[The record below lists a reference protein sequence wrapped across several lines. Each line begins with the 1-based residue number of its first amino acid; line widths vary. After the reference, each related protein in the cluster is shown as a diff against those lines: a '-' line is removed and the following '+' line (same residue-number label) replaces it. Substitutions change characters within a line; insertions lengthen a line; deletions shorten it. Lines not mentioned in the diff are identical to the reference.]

1 MLRGLL
7 PSFGVTGL
15 YVGTF
20 ASGIEN
26 LERCFR
32 YLREYLKESEKE
44 ISAGPGRGTRLH
56 GGLLEGTFLNPAMS
70 GAQNPELVFEPSIKT
85 FDRIKGQGIIRL
97 ANVVPD
103 SGKTSCELIRSLT
116 ERGVIVGAGHTDAT
130 ADQVY
135 DAVEAGLKYIIHFTN
150 GPTGG
155 SYKPFGGGGAVEG
168 ILSSDDLMVELICDG
183 YHVNPAYVLDIIAR
197 KGVDRVVG
205 ITDAIHVSGSDL
217 KEIELEGVTGRVS
230 DDGRYFYVL
239 EKKNTLFSSNLT
251 MNKAFE
257 NLLNWQ
263 TADSPGIWNRRHAAL
278 PLEEAMVRTARMC
291 STNACRLTGLGE
303 KGFGSIQE
311 GYVADLCIMEIRGK
325 PGSFEVQVHA
335 AIIQGETAYTRE
347 EKP

>member
-1 MLRGLL
+1 MRHSQREEETMTGMILKGGSIVTPKAVLQKDLLISDGLIHFMDGASGGGLPAGISPRSVKKAGVPVRDIQGKYVVPGFVDIHFHGYRLFEFTIGLYDPETAGFDSSREAYTRGFRMLRGLL

-20 ASGIEN
+20 ASDIEN

-32 YLREYLKESEKE
+32 HLREYLKESEKE

-85 FDRIKGQGIIRL
+85 FDRIKDQGIIRL

-183 YHVNPAYVLDIIAR
+183 YHVNPA
-197 KGVDRVVG
+197 
-205 ITDAIHVSGSDL
+205 
-217 KEIELEGVTGRVS
+217 
-230 DDGRYFYVL
+230 
-239 EKKNTLFSSNLT
+239 
-251 MNKAFE
+251 
-257 NLLNWQ
+257 
-263 TADSPGIWNRRHAAL
+263 
-278 PLEEAMVRTARMC
+278 
-291 STNACRLTGLGE
+291 
-303 KGFGSIQE
+303 
-311 GYVADLCIMEIRGK
+311 
-325 PGSFEVQVHA
+325 
-335 AIIQGETAYTRE
+335 
-347 EKP
+347 